1 MIFDLFS
8 LMMTLLLV
16 FILIPFII
24 LSFIAIWVYRD
35 AKKKRINAAIW
46 VIIIWIIPFFIG
58 VIIYFIMR
66 DKISEEVQ

>member
-35 AKKKRINAAIW
+35 AKKKSINAAIW